1 MQVFL
6 AIQHAVRTHFP
17 QFVPLPNEPA
27 SAKPPSAVDVGV
39 DGTGAPSGNA
49 STGLYYLFPAWS
61 TLAGRSVEEAASLI
75 DAARLRSSL

>member
-1 MQVFL
+1 
-6 AIQHAVRTHFP
+6 
-17 QFVPLPNEPA
+17 
-27 SAKPPSAVDVGV
+27 VGV

-75 DAARLRSSL
+75 DAARIRSSL